1 MADDRKRYPRWARWI
16 IDQIGHQLFV
26 EYVWPF
32 LKTLALGLLALIV
45 AAWAFVKCF
54 LVALKTVPAAKA
66 AAMCACA
73 FA

>member
-1 MADDRKRYPRWARWI
+1 MQDNKKRFPRWVRWVI
-16 IDQIGHQLFV
+16 AEIGHQLFE

-32 LKTLALGLLALIV
+32 LKTLALAFWAKVI
-45 AAWAFVKCF
+45 ADWAFVKCF

-66 AAMCACA
+66 AAACACA